1 MVGRTVKVSAEQI
14 VCTVLAILGLGLT
27 VTVMVK
33 LPVLIKRLESDL
45 KNYTNYKN
53 NGGVEY
59 VNYFKIGKQAF
70 DIALLLRVAK
80 FMKNFGDICYFEE
93 AIKNQSAA
101 RFKND
106 QGVICIIMPIKLDE

>member
-1 MVGRTVKVSAEQI
+1 
-14 VCTVLAILGLGLT
+14 
-27 VTVMVK
+27 
-33 LPVLIKRLESDL
+33 
-45 KNYTNYKN
+45 
-53 NGGVEY
+53 Y

-70 DIALLLRVAK
+70 DLALLLRVAK

-101 RFKND
+101 RFTND